1 MPITKSAK
9 KALRQT
15 KTRTKRNAIL
25 KEKIKKI
32 TRKMED
38 LVKESKIDEA
48 KKILSE
54 AYKIIDKAAKK
65 NIIKKSNAD
74 RKKSKLSRFTK
85 KVSDKTKA
93 GKTTKKKAK

>member
-54 AYKIIDKAAKK
+54 AYKIIDKAAKR
-65 NIIKKSNAD
+65 NIIKKSNAG

-85 KVSDKTKA
+85 KVTSKVKA
-93 GKTTKKKAK
+93 GKAAKKKTK